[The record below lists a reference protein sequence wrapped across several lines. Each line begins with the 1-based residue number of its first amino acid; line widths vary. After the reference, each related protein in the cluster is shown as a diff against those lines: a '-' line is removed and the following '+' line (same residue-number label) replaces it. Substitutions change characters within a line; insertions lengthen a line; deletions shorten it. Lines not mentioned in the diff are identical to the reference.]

1 MKISQLELL
10 MTSISHL
17 LYKPLIQLVGQ
28 SFIYSLFGKISIVL
42 AITTRNCVTI
52 VLPKNRQ
59 DSIYNSYILIF
70 DRSSETTESLHENE
84 GFFCFW
90 LSGFIKTS
98 VSISFSPD
106 RDYNRLCFRFTNPV
120 SSYFSIE
127 IGNLA
132 RCKNP
137 YF

>member
-1 MKISQLELL
+1 L
-10 MTSISHL
+10 
-17 LYKPLIQLVGQ
+17 
-28 SFIYSLFGKISIVL
+28 
-42 AITTRNCVTI
+42 
-52 VLPKNRQ
+52 
-59 DSIYNSYILIF
+59 
-70 DRSSETTESLHENE
+70 
-84 GFFCFW
+84 FW
-90 LSGFIKTS
+90 LLDSIKTS

-106 RDYNRLCFRFTNPV
+106 RDYNRLYFRFPNPV